1 MYLRMNT
8 LLFGPSALL
17 LGTSTRTGI
26 LKSTSGN
33 TTPAPRSKVLRW
45 KDLEAATA
53 EIARQRKR
61 GVGLAGLRSCVDVVD
76 AEEEAD
82 GEEEQQGGTRD
93 VEEWEEMFV

>member
-1 MYLRMNT
+1 MNT

-17 LGTSTRTGI
+17 LGTSTRTRI

-53 EIARQRKR
+53 EIARQRKG
-61 GVGLAGLRSCVDVVD
+61 GVGLAGVRSVDLVD
-76 AEEEAD
+76 AEEEGD
-82 GEEEQQGGTRD
+82 GEEEEQQGGMRD

>member
-1 MYLRMNT
+1 MNT

-53 EIARQRKR
+53 EIARQRKG
-61 GVGLAGLRSCVDVVD
+61 GVGLGGVRSVDVVD

-82 GEEEQQGGTRD
+82 AEEEEQQGGMRD